1 MLIRIASV
9 LLSLLAHGT
18 VLLYLGSFTSRDR
31 PPPATSG
38 KSLQVALVRAE
49 KGQQEARVTRVPEV
63 VLKPAPAKAVYQATP
78 EPVVSANESD
88 RSKTVQQLLATQV
101 PTAAGRPVKSPAVP
115 AVAVSKKWQTP
126 AERRAEPP
134 PPMPEPQAANE
145 PIVQRVANPS
155 SSAGLVEQQDSTE
168 SPQQSA
174 KALREIEQSYMNAL
188 VTAIERHKRYPL
200 RARKK
205 GYEGEVLVLFT
216 VLRDGTI
223 SEVGIGSSSLRVILD
238 RAASKAVTDLG
249 RFEPIPPQLDR
260 DHWEFRVPIRF
271 AMN

>member
-1 MLIRIASV
+1 MLMRIASV

-18 VLLYLGSFTSRDR
+18 VLLYLGGFTPHDR
-31 PPPATSG
+31 PLPATSG

-49 KGQQEARVTRVPEV
+49 KGQQEAMVAPVPEAAP
-63 VLKPAPAKAVYQATP
+63 KPASAKAVYQATP
-78 EPVVSANESD
+78 EPVVSPNESD
-88 RSKTVQQLLATQV
+88 RSNVIQQLLATQA
-101 PTAAGRPVKSPAVP
+101 PTAAGRPVKSPA
-115 AVAVSKKWQTP
+115 AAVSKKP
-126 AERRAEPP
+126 EAPVVRHAEPP
-134 PPMPEPQAANE
+134 PPMPEPQPANE

-155 SSAGLVEQQDSTE
+155 SSAGPVEQHDSAE

-174 KALREIEQSYMNAL
+174 KALREIERAYMNAL

-260 DHWEFRVPIRF
+260 DYWEFRVPIRF

>member
-18 VLLYLGSFTSRDR
+18 VLLYLGGFTPHDR
-31 PPPATSG
+31 PLPATSG
-38 KSLQVALVRAE
+38 KSLQVTLMRAE
-49 KGQQEARVTRVPEV
+49 NGQQEVMVTRAPEA
-63 VLKPAPAKAVYQATP
+63 VLKPAPAKTVYQATP

-88 RSKTVQQLLATQV
+88 RSKIIQQLLATQA
-101 PTAAGRPVKSPAVP
+101 PTAAGRPVKSPA
-115 AVAVSKKWQTP
+115 ATVSKKRETP
-126 AERRAEPP
+126 VVRHADPP
-134 PPMPEPQAANE
+134 TPPMPEPQPANE
-145 PIVQRVANPS
+145 PIVQRVANQS
-155 SSAGLVEQQDSTE
+155 SSPGPAEPHNSAE

-174 KALREIEQSYMNAL
+174 KALREIERAYMNAL

-260 DHWEFRVPIRF
+260 DYWEFRVPIRF

>member
-18 VLLYLGSFTSRDR
+18 VLLYLGGFTPHDR
-31 PPPATSG
+31 PLPATSG
-38 KSLQVALVRAE
+38 KSLQVAVVRAE
-49 KGQQEARVTRVPEV
+49 NGQQEAMATRAPEA
-63 VLKPAPAKAVYQATP
+63 VLKPASAKTVHQATL

-88 RSKTVQQLLATQV
+88 RSKSVQQLLAT
-101 PTAAGRPVKSPAVP
+101 PAPSAAERPVKRPAT
-115 AVAVSKKWQTP
+115 ALSKTRQTP
-126 AERRAEPP
+126 AVRHAEPSAP
-134 PPMPEPQAANE
+134 PPMPEPQSANE
-145 PIVQRVANPS
+145 PIVQRVANT
-155 SSAGLVEQQDSTE
+155 SASAERVKQHVSTE
-168 SPQQSA
+168 SSQRSA
-174 KALREIEQSYMNAL
+174 KALREIEQSYINAL
-188 VTAIERHKRYPL
+188 VSAIERHKRYPL

-223 SEVGIGSSSLRVILD
+223 SKVGIGSSSLRVILD
-238 RAASKAVTDLG
+238 RAASKAVRDLG

-260 DHWEFRVPIRF
+260 DYWEFRVPIRF